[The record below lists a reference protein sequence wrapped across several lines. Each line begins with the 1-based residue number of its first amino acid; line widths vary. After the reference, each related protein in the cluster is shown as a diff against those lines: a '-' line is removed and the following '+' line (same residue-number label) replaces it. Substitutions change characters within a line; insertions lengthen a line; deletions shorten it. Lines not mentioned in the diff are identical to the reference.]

1 MKTTSDNDFDVIEM
15 DADELM
21 RKWGRFDNDDLA
33 YLESEYMDWE
43 EQLNGIVDK
52 YVDIMVKQVCLTLNE
67 IRHDRESGQPV
78 EKKVQSLRNLI
89 KDSGLSDLQKNDAVE
104 QGAGMTIRDI
114 EFKRPVHAV
123 DPDFE
128 DVDDVR
134 LMVDAFLGGTSR
146 AIGKE
151 NEFTARFDDEYSKY
165 TIDIIEDL
173 KVQYG
178 LDNKKAEINEE
189 IGESKE
195 E

>member
-1 MKTTSDNDFDVIEM
+1 M

-104 QGAGMTIRDI
+104 QGTGMTIRDI
-114 EFKRPVHAV
+114 EFKRPVKTV

-128 DVDDVR
+128 DVDGMR
-134 LMVDAFLGGTSR
+134 LVIDAILGGTSR
-146 AIGKE
+146 AVGKE
-151 NEFTARFDDEYSKY
+151 NEFTERFDEEYSKY

-178 LDNKKAEINEE
+178 LDNKKAEIT
-189 IGESKE
+189 
-195 E
+195 